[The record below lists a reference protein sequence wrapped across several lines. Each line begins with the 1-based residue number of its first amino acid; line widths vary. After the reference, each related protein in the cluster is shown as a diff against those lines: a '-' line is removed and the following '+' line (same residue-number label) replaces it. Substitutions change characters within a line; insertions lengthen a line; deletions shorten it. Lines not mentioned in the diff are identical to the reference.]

1 MRIIK
6 CLARSNRAGKCE
18 IWAFTQP
25 LSNTSHRLLKALFKN
40 SMDIHRGR
48 LVICGRC
55 TCVLQCC
62 TSGRACPCQC
72 HLVGSPGSSWEALG
86 LRDQPWEG
94 ACGVKVTER
103 KSLCRKHTAA
113 NFPRGHWFP
122 LTTKLSGPVR
132 FGISTETMSF
142 TVQWCAEVT

>member
-1 MRIIK
+1 M
-6 CLARSNRAGKCE
+6 CYSVAHQEELARVN
-18 IWAFTQP
+18 
-25 LSNTSHRLLKALFKN
+25 
-40 SMDIHRGR
+40 
-48 LVICGRC
+48 VI
-55 TCVLQCC
+55 L
-62 TSGRACPCQC
+62 
-72 HLVGSPGSSWEALG
+72 WEALG

-94 ACGVKVTER
+94 ACGVKVTES

-132 FGISTETMSF
+132 FRISTETMSF